1 MCRKK
6 ESAQS
11 KANREQARQQHEARV
26 FAFGAE
32 KVKDFNRR
40 ADFKRKT
47 QFISS
52 IAESRQQSDIRQRV
66 MDKRTAGLK
75 SKEGIAR
82 KYASSAFVNEG
93 GRSRTAGRNIY
104 SEVLAQRHAIDRGIQ
119 VAAGR
124 GEAIQQEQQRRIR
137 SGQLT
142 KAYAQQGVVPVFGAP
157 SYMPRKQYE
166 QGNPLMGVLTLGL
179 GIAATAVTGGAA
191 APAVG
196 ASDRRLKENIVKLG
210 ESISGL
216 GIYKFNYIGKAQ
228 QYIGTMADEV
238 IKVFPE
244 AVFSMGNGYLGVYY
258 GLTDVTFKEVSS

>member
-6 ESAQS
+6 QSAQS
-11 KANREQARQQHEARV
+11 KANREQARHQREARA

-66 MDKRTAGLK
+66 MDKRAAGLK
-75 SKEGIAR
+75 EKEGIAR

-104 SEVLAQRHAIDRGIQ
+104 AEVLAQRHAIDRGIQ

-137 SGQLT
+137 SGQLS
-142 KAYAQQGVVPVFGAP
+142 KAYAEQGVVPVFGAP
-157 SYMPRKQYE
+157 SYMPSKQYD
-166 QGNPLMGVLTLGL
+166 QGNPLMGVLSLGL
-179 GIAATAVTGGAA
+179 GIAATAATGGAV
-191 APAVG
+191 PPT
-196 ASDRRLKENIVKLG
+196 SDRRLKENIVKLG

-244 AVFSMGNGYLGVYY
+244 AAVLRPNGFYAVKYD
-258 GLTDVTFKEVSS
+258 LTDVTFKEVSS

>member
-52 IAESRQQSDIRQRV
+52 IGESRQQSDIRQRV
-66 MDKRTAGLK
+66 MDKRSAGLK
-75 SKEGIAR
+75 SKEAIAR
-82 KYASSAFVNEG
+82 KYASKRFVNEG

-104 SEVLAQRHAIDRGIQ
+104 AEVLAQRHAIDRGIQ

-137 SGQLT
+137 SGMLT
-142 KAYAQQGVVPVFGAP
+142 KAYAQQGVVPVFGPP
-157 SYMPRKQYE
+157 SYMPSKQYE

-191 APAVG
+191 GPA
-196 ASDRRLKENIVKLG
+196 ALPSDRRLKENIVKLG

-216 GIYKFNYIGKAQ
+216 GIYKFNYIGKAK
-228 QYIGTMADEV
+228 QYIGAMADEV

-244 AVFSMGNGYLGVYY
+244 AAVLRPDGFYAVKYDLI
-258 GLTDVTFKEVSS
+258 DVTFKEVSS

>member
-40 ADFKRKT
+40 TDFKRKT

-52 IAESRQQSDIRQRV
+52 IGESRQQSDIRQRV
-66 MDKRTAGLK
+66 MDKISAGLK
-75 SKEGIAR
+75 SKEAIAR
-82 KYASSAFVNEG
+82 KYASKRFVNEG

-104 SEVLAQRHAIDRGIQ
+104 AEVLAQRHAIDRGIQ

-124 GEAIQQEQQRRIR
+124 GEAIQQEQQRRVR
-137 SGQLT
+137 SGMLT

-157 SYMPRKQYE
+157 SYMPSKQYE
-166 QGNPLMGVLTLGL
+166 QGNPLMGILNLGL
-179 GIAATAVTGGAA
+179 GIAAVAAGG
-191 APAVG
+191 G
-196 ASDRRLKENIVKLG
+196 GSD
-210 ESISGL
+210 ISSL
-216 GIYKFNYIGKAQ
+216 PFLLSSPLGKAQ

-244 AVFSMGNGYLGVYY
+244 AVFNIGNGYLGVYY
-258 GLTDVTFKEVSS
+258 DLIDVTFKEVSS